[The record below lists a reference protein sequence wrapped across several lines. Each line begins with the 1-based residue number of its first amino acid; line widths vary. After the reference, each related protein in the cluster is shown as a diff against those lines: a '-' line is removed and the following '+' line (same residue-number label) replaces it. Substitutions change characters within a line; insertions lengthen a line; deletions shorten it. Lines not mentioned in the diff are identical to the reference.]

1 MFRNIRI
8 GARLGLTIAGASL
21 IIAALTLVTF
31 LGVSAMKRATD
42 LATRRAWP
50 EVNTI
55 DELLAQVNQS
65 GNDLN
70 AVLTSGD
77 QTVRVKQREHLLQ
90 DIDAMRASMAQLG
103 KLGMDHDINTETA
116 QASNQLDVLIRGM
129 NASLSDQKNGGDPF
143 LTRQLKVL
151 PAQDAL
157 KATLF
162 GIKGGVTKYFDF
174 AARQA
179 DTAYTEAIAYSL
191 TGSVIGIVLAVIFG
205 IAVTRSITQPL
216 SAAVQVAQRVAS
228 GDLTVRV
235 NDAYRDETGLLL
247 DAMRT
252 MVARLTAAITDVR
265 TSAASLLSASHQV
278 ASASHVLS
286 QGASQQA
293 AAIEQTSATLEES
306 SASIQRNADNAQ
318 QTAAMAQDA
327 AAQARRGGE
336 AVQRTVADMEAIT
349 ARISIIDDIAYQT
362 NMLALNAAIEAARA
376 GEHGKGFAVVAAEV
390 RKLAERSQVAAKE
403 IGDLASGSVK
413 QAVGAGKLLH
423 DMVPVI
429 VKTADLVGDINA
441 ASEEQASGIEQIS
454 QAVAHVNTST
464 QHNATASEELAA
476 TADEMN
482 QQAATLQR
490 TVEQFQLPDTAAGTA
505 PAAAVHAPE
514 AHRTQGQR
522 PPARTT
528 AMAVMPE
535 GEFVKF

>member
-77 QTVRVKQREHLLQ
+77 QTARVKQREHLLQ

-265 TSAASLLSASHQV
+265 TSAASLLNASHQV

-390 RKLAERSQVAAKE
+390 R
-403 IGDLASGSVK
+403 
-413 QAVGAGKLLH
+413 
-423 DMVPVI
+423 
-429 VKTADLVGDINA
+429 
-441 ASEEQASGIEQIS
+441 
-454 QAVAHVNTST
+454 
-464 QHNATASEELAA
+464 
-476 TADEMN
+476 
-482 QQAATLQR
+482 
-490 TVEQFQLPDTAAGTA
+490 
-505 PAAAVHAPE
+505 
-514 AHRTQGQR
+514 
-522 PPARTT
+522 
-528 AMAVMPE
+528 
-535 GEFVKF
+535 